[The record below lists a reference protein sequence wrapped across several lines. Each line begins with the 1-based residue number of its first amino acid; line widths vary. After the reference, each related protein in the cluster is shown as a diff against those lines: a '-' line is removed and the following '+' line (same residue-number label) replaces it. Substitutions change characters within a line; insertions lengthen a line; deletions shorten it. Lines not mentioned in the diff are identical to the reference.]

1 MHASTLTQAGVLY
14 NLIDM
19 HRTTRDAEPSA
30 SKYSKDTQEHL
41 CNKIGDQV
49 RGS

>member
-1 MHASTLTQAGVLY
+1 MHASTQTQAGVLC

-30 SKYSKDTQEHL
+30 SKDSQEHL

-49 RGS
+49 RVS